1 MGIAHGLGVS
11 VHHQFN
17 ETPDFR
23 KTDKFNPN
31 NQAWFPSKYA
41 LYRIVRNHQN
51 GDIIL

>member
-1 MGIAHGLGVS
+1 MGIAPGMGVS
-11 VHHQFN
+11 VHHQFI
-17 ETPDFR
+17 ETPDLR

-41 LYRIVRNHQN
+41 LYCIARNHQN